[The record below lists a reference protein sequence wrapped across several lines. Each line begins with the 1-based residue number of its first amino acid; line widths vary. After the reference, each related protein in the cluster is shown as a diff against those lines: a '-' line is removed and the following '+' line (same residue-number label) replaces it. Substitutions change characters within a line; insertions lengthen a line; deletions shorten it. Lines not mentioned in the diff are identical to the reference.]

1 MRTNFS
7 AAGPGRHG
15 GQTTLHGIRTRVRE
29 GIRRPSHTWRVR
41 VWAYG
46 RLCGVRINGR
56 IREND
61 DDQWTKKVDRFLQPP
76 VHAAP
81 TTPSIPRCF
90 DFSDE
95 TPSTQTLVMPRR
107 NPTLPARTHEQTQ
120 IHVKA
125 IREKHT
131 GFQLLG
137 SLVF

>member
-1 MRTNFS
+1 M
-7 AAGPGRHG
+7 
-15 GQTTLHGIRTRVRE
+15 TT
-29 GIRRPSHTWRVR
+29 
-41 VWAYG
+41 
-46 RLCGVRINGR
+46 IN
-56 IREND
+56 
-61 DDQWTKKVDRFLQPP
+61 WTKKVDRFLQPP

-81 TTPSIPRCF
+81 TTPSITRCF

-107 NPTLPARTHEQTQ
+107 NPTLPARTREQTQ

-137 SLVF
+137 SLVS